1 MFNKGRRHL
10 KNAIKTVT
18 KSATDWGN
26 VAHWYDKHLSDGD
39 SYHSQVVSPNLD
51 RLVGLKQGETMLE
64 LGCGQGF
71 FLEKFSRHTN
81 PDNLFGVDLGAEL
94 IALATQKN
102 QNIHYTVAS
111 ADDATLF
118 PSRKFDVIIVV
129 LALQNMRNL
138 DGVVANIS
146 RMLYPKG
153 RAYIVL
159 NHPAFRIPKQSDWV
173 FDEKTKT
180 QTRVMKKYLS
190 EEEIS
195 IDMNPGSSTNKELTT
210 SFHRPLQVYSKAF
223 HKNGLAISK
232 IEEWISHKKSE
243 AGLRSEAEDRARKEF
258 PLFMCLE
265 LRKLVS

>member
-1 MFNKGRRHL
+1 
-10 KNAIKTVT
+10 
-18 KSATDWGN
+18 
-26 VAHWYDKHLSDGD
+26 
-39 SYHSQVVSPNLD
+39 
-51 RLVGLKQGETMLE
+51 
-64 LGCGQGF
+64 
-71 FLEKFSRHTN
+71 
-81 PDNLFGVDLGAEL
+81 
-94 IALATQKN
+94 
-102 QNIHYTVAS
+102 
-111 ADDATLF
+111 
-118 PSRKFDVIIVV
+118 
-129 LALQNMRNL
+129 MRNL